1 MRSALQRKPCHGDR
15 RILLEVGTRGSK
27 LSLIQTELVAD
38 SIRRR
43 NTGLRI
49 DRTVIS
55 TAGDVDKRTPLF
67 SLDQKGIFEKEIDQ
81 AVLDGRVDF
90 AVHSMKDIPVLDKD
104 SGLLIASVP
113 ERGPV
118 ADVLVSEGDVPLRDL
133 KRASRIGTSSL
144 LRVAQVRRVRP
155 DLDPEPIRGNVETR
169 IRKVDN
175 GEFDAVVLAEAGLE
189 RLGMTRRISE
199 QLLVEDFMPAPGQG
213 ALAVVARSDNL
224 GVIDILRSIEHPP
237 TRAEIEAERELV
249 RILEGGCK
257 VPVGALARAHGD
269 RIRIAACIFSID
281 GREKLLV
288 ERSGSVREGTVLA
301 REIGEELIQKG
312 AKKIEA
318 SWRTVYV

>member
-1 MRSALQRKPCHGDR
+1 MDQ
-15 RILLEVGTRGSK
+15 
-27 LSLIQTELVAD
+27 
-38 SIRRR
+38 
-43 NTGLRI
+43 
-49 DRTVIS
+49 
-55 TAGDVDKRTPLF
+55 RTPLF

-90 AVHSMKDIPVLDKD
+90 AVHSMKDIPVFDKD

-113 ERGPV
+113 ERGSV
-118 ADVLVSEGDVPLRDL
+118 ADMLVSKGDVLLRDL
-133 KRASRIGTSSL
+133 EKGSRIGTSSL
-144 LRVAQVRRVRP
+144 LRVAQLRRARP
-155 DLDPEPIRGNVETR
+155 DLNPEPIRGNVETR
-169 IRKVDN
+169 IQKVDK

-189 RLGMTRRISE
+189 RLGMTGRISE
-199 QLLVEDFMPAPGQG
+199 QLPVEDFMPAPGQG

-224 GVIDILRSIEHPP
+224 GVIDILRSIEHPQ

-269 RIRIAACIFSID
+269 GIRIAACIFSID